1 MDTNL
6 KTVPGVEAPKPSE
19 AEVGQALAEIEQASA
34 VAPAKTGPE
43 PPSAVPAQSWFSRRL
58 PILCFLA
65 LALVFLAT
73 ILWLAHRTIN
83 QFQTDNAAQVGGI
96 TGRSTRG
103 STNSALQAEAEQ
115 SLAQLVAGNPGV
127 ADRLMAESGN
137 WTGKTK
143 RTPKTDQLIT
153 VGITLKDMRAREA
166 ALQAQLA
173 LDGIPLDQS
182 GFDMLERSSG
192 NPQQRT
198 WALWMMG
205 ALGNR
210 GVDPVH
216 AAKVIDSYLAN
227 PDASVR
233 ASAVEGLAL
242 IGTDET
248 IPMLLDRFR
257 NDPSLPVQ
265 EQAICGLADA
275 GMYTHAQRMVVAA
288 SLVGWLDDST
298 LSQQQRAWDVQALGD
313 ISGRNLGADAKAW
326 RQWYDASH

>member
-6 KTVPGVEAPKPSE
+6 KTVPGAEAPKPSE

-34 VAPAKTGPE
+34 PAPAKTSPE
-43 PPSAVPAQSWFSRRL
+43 PPSAVPAQSWFSGHL

-65 LALVFLAT
+65 LALTFLAT
-73 ILWLAHRTIN
+73 ILWLAHRTIVR
-83 QFQTDNAAQVGGI
+83 FQADNAAQVGR
-96 TGRSTRG
+96 TARSAHP

-115 SLAQLVAGNPGV
+115 LLAQVVAGNPGA

-153 VGITLKDMRAREA
+153 VGISLKDMRAREA

-173 LDGIPLDQS
+173 LDGVPLNQS
-182 GFDMLERSSG
+182 GFDMLERSAG

-210 GVDPVH
+210 GVDPIH
-216 AAKVIDSYLAN
+216 AAKVIDSYLAD
-227 PDASVR
+227 PDVSAR
-233 ASAVEGLAL
+233 TSAVEGLAL

-248 IPMLLDRFR
+248 IPMLLDRFH
-257 NDPSLPVQ
+257 NDPTLPVQ
-265 EQAICGLADA
+265 EQAICGLAEA
-275 GMYTHAQRMVVAA
+275 GMYTHTQRMVVAA

-298 LSQQQRAWDVQALGD
+298 LSQQQRAWDVQALSD
-313 ISGRNLGADAKAW
+313 ISGQNLGADAKAW